1 MTENRDIEQ
10 FDNLDLLKQQWKQ
23 LAARTDKL
31 EDANR
36 RLSERL
42 AKSKVTSLQEML
54 ATRIDQWGRVGYVLP
69 LLAPALYYIIH
80 IPWWY
85 CLLYALF
92 GIAMALT
99 SVWFAGYVRE
109 KRLTILPVAEAVE
122 RAVSIKLIQ
131 TRMRMCSFVAGM
143 ALLVLGGFLLPEVEE
158 RESVVLGGITG
169 LIVGLAISIP
179 RCIANARMARRM
191 VEELQQ
197 IK

>member
-42 AKSKVTSLQEML
+42 AKSNVTSLQEML
-54 ATRIDQWGRVGYVLP
+54 ATRIDQWGRVGYALP
-69 LLAPALYYIIH
+69 LLAPALYYIIN

-109 KRLTILPVAEAVE
+109 KRLTILPVAEAVK

-143 ALLVLGGFLLPEVEE
+143 ALLVLGGFLLPDVE
-158 RESVVLGGITG
+158 RESVVLGGIIG
-169 LIVGLAISIP
+169 LVVGLAISIP

>member
-10 FDNLDLLKQQWKQ
+10 SDSLDLLKQQWKQ
-23 LAARTDKL
+23 LAARADKL

-54 ATRIDQWGRVGYVLP
+54 ATRIDQWGRVGYALP
-69 LLAPALYYIIH
+69 LLAPAVYYIIH
-80 IPWWY
+80 LPWWY

-92 GIAMALT
+92 GLVMAWTAM
-99 SVWFAGYVRE
+99 WFAGYVRE
-109 KRLTILPVAEAVE
+109 KRLTVLPVAEALE

-131 TRMRMCSFVAGM
+131 TRMRMFSFVTGM
-143 ALLVLGGFLLPEVEE
+143 VLLVVGGFLLPESE
-158 RESVVLGGITG
+158 REHIVLGGITG
-169 LIVGLAISIP
+169 LVVGLAISIP